1 MQQVLIG
8 AYNFFDILDVSTSK
22 GENSENLM
30 ALQQALAVDTTTEVI
45 DVDTSE
51 IEQHILALDE
61 DAVGSSKPAH
71 EHAEEG
77 HGLNTADS
85 NLEVPDHHSTSA
97 GSGTSSNHEMS
108 DAESPASREED
119 GSDPPPDCEMRER
132 RDSGVGSSL
141 TRAPR

>member
-1 MQQVLIG
+1 
-8 AYNFFDILDVSTSK
+8 
-22 GENSENLM
+22 M
-30 ALQQALAVDTTTEVI
+30 APQQALTVDTTTDVI
-45 DVDTSE
+45 DVDTTE
-51 IEQHILALDE
+51 LQQDILALE
-61 DAVGSSKPAH
+61 DDSVGASKASH
-71 EHAEEG
+71 EQEASREG
-77 HGLNTADS
+77 HGFNSTDS

-119 GSDPPPDCEMRER
+119 GSDPPSDCEMRER

>member
-1 MQQVLIG
+1 MPS
-8 AYNFFDILDVSTSK
+8 ADVSTSK
-22 GENSENLM
+22 GDNTDNLM
-30 ALQQALAVDTTTEVI
+30 APQQALAADTSTDVI
-45 DVDTSE
+45 DVDTSALQQDIQALE
-51 IEQHILALDE
+51 TDNVGASKASQEQ
-61 DAVGSSKPAH
+61 
-71 EHAEEG
+71 G
-77 HGLNTADS
+77 HGFNSTDS
-85 NLEVPDHHSTSA
+85 NLELPDHHSTSA

>member
-1 MQQVLIG
+1 
-8 AYNFFDILDVSTSK
+8 
-22 GENSENLM
+22 M
-30 ALQQALAVDTTTEVI
+30 APQQALAVDTASEVI

-51 IEQHILALDE
+51 IQQDILALDE
-61 DAVGSSKPAH
+61 DTVGTSKPAH
-71 EHAEEG
+71 DHAE
-77 HGLNTADS
+77 GLGLYTTDS
-85 NLEVPDHHSTSA
+85 NPEAPDHHSTSA

>member
-1 MQQVLIG
+1 M
-8 AYNFFDILDVSTSK
+8 SP
-22 GENSENLM
+22 
-30 ALQQALAVDTTTEVI
+30 QQALAVDTTTEVI

-51 IEQHILALDE
+51 IQQEIIGLDE
-61 DAVGSSKPAH
+61 DTVGSSKPAH
-71 EHAEEG
+71 EHAEG
-77 HGLNTADS
+77 HGLNTTDS